1 MVRLGQVIISRY
13 FSEKP
18 SMINTERRF
27 IRQKY
32 VPEFFGVSRG
42 FFDKCIRSSL
52 TEIWWGDTPQS
63 GIVYDICDLH
73 AHADIIK
80 KRNGRPAKGG
90 NIWDAKQ
97 LVSSSSNAGVPQTG
111 TLKGHSSKDELD
123 KALALHRKKKQP

>member
-1 MVRLGQVIISRY
+1 
-13 FSEKP
+13 
-18 SMINTERRF
+18 MINTERRF

-42 FFDKCIRSSL
+42 FFDKYIRPSL
-52 TEIWWGDTPQS
+52 TEIPLRDTPQS
-63 GIVYDICDLH
+63 GIVYDIYDLH
-73 AHADIIK
+73 ALADIMK
-80 KRNGRPAKGG
+80 ERNGRPAEKGE

>member
-1 MVRLGQVIISRY
+1 
-13 FSEKP
+13 
-18 SMINTERRF
+18 MINTERRF

-42 FFDKCIRSSL
+42 FFDKYIRPSL
-52 TEIWWGDTPQS
+52 TEIPLRDTPQS
-63 GIVYDICDLH
+63 GIVYDIYDLH

-80 KRNGRPAKGG
+80 ERNGRPAKKGE

-123 KALALHRKKKQP
+123 KALAPHRKKKQP